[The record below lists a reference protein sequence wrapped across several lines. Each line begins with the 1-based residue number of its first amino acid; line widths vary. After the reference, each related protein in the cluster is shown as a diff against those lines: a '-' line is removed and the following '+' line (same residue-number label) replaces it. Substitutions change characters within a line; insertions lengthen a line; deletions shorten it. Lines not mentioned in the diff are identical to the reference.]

1 MRISVCM
8 ATYNGALFVAE
19 QISSIL
25 CQLNYDDELIIVDD
39 CSTDNTLEI
48 INELNDVR
56 VKLLCNKSNIGVNH
70 SFSRAIM
77 ASSGDYVFLT
87 DQDDVWLKGRVE
99 LMLNNLI
106 NSNVCLLT
114 SNFSWIDEFGESTFV
129 KFDGVSSTNSKN
141 YFKNVFDIFTG
152 KTNYFG
158 CAMVFS
164 KSLVNYIVP
173 IPSFVES
180 HDLWIAKIGN
190 LIFSQMHLDDTT
202 FLKRIH
208 DNNTTSTV
216 SKRNFLFKLFSR
228 FIFIISIFVIYYR
241 LLINDKNR

>member
-1 MRISVCM
+1 MKISVCM
-8 ATYNGALFVAE
+8 ATYNGALYISE

-25 CQLNYDDELIIVDD
+25 CQLNYNDELIIVDD
-39 CSTDNTLEI
+39 CSTDNTLNI
-48 INELNDVR
+48 IYEYNDIR
-56 VKLLCNKSNIGVNH
+56 IKLLCNKSNKGVNH

-77 ASSGDYVFLT
+77 ASTGDYVFLS
-87 DQDDVWLKGRVE
+87 DQDDIWLKGRVD
-99 LMLNNLI
+99 LMLKNLL
-106 NSNVCLLT
+106 SENVCLLT
-114 SNFSWIDEFGESTFV
+114 SNFSWIVESGQSVFV
-129 KFDGVSSTNSKN
+129 KFDGVSAINSKN

-164 KSLVNYIVP
+164 KSLVKYIVP

-190 LIFSQMHLDDTT
+190 LFFSQMHLDNST

-208 DNNTTSTV
+208 GNNATSTV
-216 SKRNFLFKLFSR
+216 SKRNVLLKLFSR
-228 FIFIISIFVIYYR
+228 FIFIISIFLIYYR
-241 LLINDKNR
+241 LLIKDKNR